1 MKKSKDFSFTILTPE
16 ICSCEDCIFNN
27 NLCPCLT
34 SNPLVLSTHKN
45 NLRVMGSC
53 WDIAKDE
60 DLFKSKIDIKKL
72 TSVNREAKEVVVVL

>member
-27 NLCPCLT
+27 NLCPYLT
-34 SNPLVLSTHKN
+34 NNPLVLSPHKN

-53 WDIAKDE
+53 WNIEVGKY
-60 DLFKSKIDIKKL
+60 LFKTDIKKL
-72 TSVNREAKEVVVVL
+72 LLVNHKAKEVIILL